1 MASSS
6 SSTSAVVRILLL
18 GLLALSFTPNLTLA
32 DPAHL
37 QDFCVAD
44 SESSVLVNGVVINGM
59 TCKDPKMVT
68 SDDFYF
74 SGLQMEGNTTTNP
87 QGSRVTPVSVTQ
99 LPGLN
104 TLGVSMAR
112 IDFAP
117 NGQNPPHTHP
127 RATEILTVI
136 EGCLEVGFVTSNPAN
151 AHHNMTLDKGD
162 VFVFPAN
169 LVHYQRNLWN
179 TPAVAIAAFSS
190 QSPGVVSVANSVFGS
205 NPAIPAD
212 ILAKSFSMDV
222 EFVNSLQSNF

>member
-1 MASSS
+1 MASSL
-6 SSTSAVVRILLL
+6 ARILFF
-18 GLLALSFTPNLTLA
+18 GLLALSFTPNLSKA
-32 DPAHL
+32 DPPHL

-44 SESSVLVNGVVINGM
+44 PQSSVLINGM

-127 RATEILTVI
+127 RAT
-136 EGCLEVGFVTSNPAN
+136 EVGFVTSNPAN